1 MNLGTP
7 QGFKAKSVLN
17 EVSKIVSTSIISRLN
32 LNQYNF
38 QNPASLYKA
47 TEINR
52 LGILNKIKSYQF
64 FLGAKLFF
72 KSCFLDKCH
81 EVQFC
86 KQAIAELD
94 NWWELS
100 VVKVV
105 SYLEEEKTQIKELVN

>member
-52 LGILNKIKSYQF
+52 LGILNKKNLTI
-64 FLGAKLFF
+64 FLGVKHFFF

-94 NWWELS
+94 N
-100 VVKVV
+100 
-105 SYLEEEKTQIKELVN
+105 